1 MKLGCIFECQREGPD
16 ILVCRQFLGQLNPN
30 VVLDPVPMD
39 SKSGLIN
46 RCGPATQALLKTN
59 EHVVILWDL
68 IPRWKETGKIYKLAD
83 EVKKIEDALAAAK
96 VNRKK
101 VSLVCMVQELE
112 AWLLADH
119 NAWGSIIERI
129 KHPHRIGK
137 LKHFSNPDCE
147 IRPKEIL
154 EKLFEKE
161 LGKGKIYRDHKHAL
175 SIAKAVGRDWRW
187 VGNSDSFKRF
197 ALLAGGVKL

>member
-16 ILVCRQFLGQLNPN
+16 ILVCRQFLGQLNPR
-30 VVLDPVPMD
+30 VILDPVPMD
-39 SKSGLIN
+39 TKRKLIE
-46 RCGPATQALLKTN
+46 RCGPATDALLKTN
-59 EHVVILWDL
+59 QHVVILWDL
-68 IPRWKETGKIYKLAD
+68 IPRWKEDGKTYKLAD
-83 EVKKIEDALAAAK
+83 EIKKVEDALAAAK

-119 NAWGSIIERI
+119 IAWGSIIAKI
-129 KHPHRIGK
+129 KHPHPVGK
-137 LKHFSNPDCE
+137 LKHFNNPDCE

-161 LGKGKIYRDHKHAL
+161 LGKGKIYRDHKHAH
-175 SIAKAVGRDWRW
+175 SIARAIGNDWRR

-197 ALLAGGVKL
+197 ALHAAGVKL